1 MMYGAS
7 WMNSIMKCGLLAVA
21 MMIVGCSASVQ
32 DNPVPVTP
40 TGGNAK
46 IALEGIAQSGQ
57 LGSDVMTIEEEF
69 AKLKEE
75 GAANADELLSDLEE
89 LKTMSNPAEIKK
101 KAQEIA
107 SKL

>member
-1 MMYGAS
+1 
-7 WMNSIMKCGLLAVA
+7 MNAVAKCAVLAVA
-21 MMIVGCSASVQ
+21 MMAVGCSSSVQ
-32 DNPVPVTP
+32 DNPVPVTQ

-46 IALEGIAQSGQ
+46 IALQDIAKSGQ

-89 LKTMSNPAEIKK
+89 MKAMSSPAEIKK
-101 KAQEIA
+101 KAEEIA
-107 SKL
+107 GKL